1 MYRHTYIP
9 NTYTCLFCLPI
20 YINPGYGCSVGNGEC
35 MRWSNCSNGCI
46 FFLKNV
52 LAQIIIVCILINNC
66 HGHGCKWVELQERQ
80 TVMNEYGL
88 EPEEPQTAIDFN
100 VWSFSGVKQLQT
112 NTDWS
117 LGNFKLLLTSK
128 RGAPGASNRMQE
140 LHARACF
147 VNMTNVSKRACACA
161 TTGASFSRLT
171 RAVYVITS
179 RRLIRGSASLP
190 AGFIPVS
197 SA

>member
-1 MYRHTYIP
+1 MQ
-9 NTYTCLFCLPI
+9 
-20 YINPGYGCSVGNGEC
+20 
-35 MRWSNCSNGCI
+35 WSNCSNGSICSA
-46 FFLKNV
+46 KNV
-52 LAQIIIVCILINNC
+52 LAKIIIVCILINNC
-66 HGHGCKWVELQERQ
+66 HGHGWKWVELQERQ

-88 EPEEPQTAIDFN
+88 EPEEPQTVIDFN

-128 RGAPGASNRMQE
+128 RGAPGASNRMHE

-161 TTGASFSRLT
+161 TTGASFLTVSVATRCSRLT
-171 RAVYVITS
+171 RAVDVITS

-190 AGFIPVS
+190 AGFIPLS